1 MPRATLMTG
10 HDYSLPMAP
19 LADFILANVPLP
31 KVPHHLT
38 SYVIGETP
46 MSTPVEVWSTLAAYL
61 VIVFGTRAFMKSRP
75 AYKLQYPFQLHNI
88 VLSGGSL
95 LLLALILEEV
105 IPMVWK
111 NGVFWGMCNINMWTN
126 RLEFY
131 YMINYGFKYLELLD
145 TLFLA
150 LKKKPLAFLH
160 VFHHSATALL
170 CYTQLN
176 GRTSIQWIPISINLA
191 VHVLMYYY
199 YCATAGGAK
208 IWWKKYLTTM
218 QIVQF
223 VIDLFAV
230 YYGTY
235 SYYAANYFPH
245 LPHLGTCAGTE
256 SAAVFGCV
264 LLSSYLLLFINFY
277 IQTYKQP
284 VKGKSVANGKANGS
298 ANGHAHKSE

>member
-1 MPRATLMTG
+1 
-10 HDYSLPMAP
+10 MAP
-19 LADFILANVPLP
+19 LADFILAHIPLP
-31 KVPHHLT
+31 SVPHYLT
-38 SYVIGETP
+38 SYVNGKTP
-46 MSTPVEVWSTLAAYL
+46 LSSMQEVGPALVAYL
-61 VIVFGTRAFMKSRP
+61 VIVFSTQQFMKDRP
-75 AYKLQYPFQLHNI
+75 AYRLRIPFQIHNMF
-88 VLSGGSL
+88 LSSGSL
-95 LLLALILEEV
+95 LLMSLILEEV

-111 NGVFWGMCNINMWTN
+111 NGPFWGMCSTNMWTN

-131 YMINYGFKYLELLD
+131 YIINYYFKYLELID

-176 GRTSIQWIPISINLA
+176 GRTSVQWLPISINLC

-199 YCATAGGAK
+199 YYATAGGAK

-230 YYGTY
+230 YFATY
-235 SYYAANYFPH
+235 NYYAANYFPN
-245 LPHLGTCAGTE
+245 LPNFGSCAGTE
-256 SAAVFGCV
+256 SAAIFGCV
-264 LLSSYLLLFINFY
+264 LLSSYLVLFINFY
-277 IQTYKQP
+277 IQTYKKVP
-284 VKGKSVANGKANGS
+284 AGKSKGKPIANGKANGV
-298 ANGHAHKSE
+298 ANGHGHKTE